1 MHTQAQVAVPMT
13 LIDAILPQRQ
23 MIHNILLVIF
33 FTVLMAL
40 SAQVAIPLP
49 FTPVPLT
56 LQTLTVLLTGA
67 LLGSRLGAVTMLAY
81 LAEGLAGLPVFAGG
95 ANAWSASSI
104 PGVPVIMG
112 PTLGYL
118 IGFVFGA
125 ALVGFLAE
133 RGWDRRWWSTFLAM
147 LLGNMVIYAFGV
159 GWLSTIAGLTVAL
172 AKGMV
177 PFLLGDA
184 IKITAAMAALP
195 GGWALV
201 NKK

>member
-184 IKITAAMAALP
+184 IKIAAAMAALP

>member
-1 MHTQAQVAVPMT
+1 MQAQAAVPMT
-13 LIDAILPQRQ
+13 LIDAILPHRRA
-23 MIHNILLVIF
+23 IHNVILVAF
-33 FTVLMAL
+33 FTVLIAL

-67 LLGSRLGAVTMLAY
+67 LLGSRLGAVTLLAY

-95 ANAWSASSI
+95 LNAWSASSI

-118 IGFVFGA
+118 IGFVFAA

-133 RGWDRRWWSTFLAM
+133 RGWDRRWWTTCLAM
-147 LLGNMVIYAFGV
+147 LLGNLVIYAFGV
-159 GWLSTIAGLTVAL
+159 GWLSTIAGLTIAV
-172 AKGMV
+172 AKGLI
-177 PFLLGDA
+177 PFLIGDA
-184 IKITAAMAALP
+184 IKIAAAMAALP

-201 NKK
+201 NRK